1 MKAIVN
7 NIVRGEYIGNLV
19 MSVNIVEAMEKLID
33 KVHQTPLKQSATLNY
48 LTNANV
54 YLKLENLQKTGSFK
68 LRGAMNKILSLTE
81 HEVKNGIL
89 AASAGN
95 HAQGVAL
102 AATLRGVTA
111 KIFMPKHTP
120 LSKISATREYGAETV
135 LIGQTYHEAYQKAL
149 EEMKQ
154 NGSTFVHA
162 FDDEMIIAGQGT
174 IAIEMLQQSQLDI
187 IFVPIGGG
195 GLISGIA
202 LGAKA
207 INPSIK
213 VIGVQ
218 ASGAPGTYHKFT
230 GKKMNSFI
238 PVHTIADGIL
248 VKEPGIITY
257 PIIEKYV
264 DDIVTVTDEEIAHAI
279 MFMLER
285 EKMLVEGAGAAS
297 LAAILSKKISID
309 CKNVGCIISG
319 GNVDTDKIQNY
330 KELSKPTMKRYNI
343 F

>member
-1 MKAIVN
+1 M
-7 NIVRGEYIGNLV
+7 
-19 MSVNIVEAMEKLID
+19 D
-33 KVHQTPLKQSATLNY
+33 KVHQTPLKQSTTLNY

-68 LRGAMNKILSLTE
+68 LRGAMNKILSLSDLE
-81 HEVKNGIL
+81 AKKGIL

-102 AATLRGVTA
+102 AASLRGIKS
-111 KIFMPKHTP
+111 KIYMPNHTP
-120 LSKISATREYGAETV
+120 LPKIAATRGYGAETV
-135 LIGQTYHEAYQKAL
+135 LAGETYHESYQKAL
-149 EEMKQ
+149 EEMNQ

-162 FDDEMIIAGQGT
+162 FDDEMVIAGQGT
-174 IAIEMLQQSQLDI
+174 IALEMLQQNSQFDV

-202 LGAKA
+202 LGVKA

-218 ASGAPGTYHKFT
+218 ASGASATYHKFN
-230 GKKMNSFI
+230 GQKMQSLLPFN
-238 PVHTIADGIL
+238 TIADGIL
-248 VKEPGIITY
+248 VKEPGLKTY

-264 DDIVTVTDEEIAHAI
+264 DDIVTVTEEEIAHAI

-285 EKMLVEGAGAAS
+285 EKMLVEGAGAAA
-297 LAAILSKKISID
+297 LAAILYKKVSIGQ
-309 CKNVGCIISG
+309 KKVGCIISG
-319 GNVDTDKIQNY
+319 GNVDPVKIQTY
-330 KELSKPTMKRYNI
+330 KEISKTTMKLYYTG
-343 F
+343 

>member
-1 MKAIVN
+1 M
-7 NIVRGEYIGNLV
+7 
-19 MSVNIVEAMEKLID
+19 D
-33 KVHQTPLKQSATLNY
+33 KVHQTPLKQSTTLNI

-68 LRGAMNKILSLTE
+68 LRGAMNKILSLSDQE
-81 HEVKNGIL
+81 AKKGIL

-102 AATLRGVTA
+102 AASLRGIKS
-111 KIFMPKHTP
+111 KIYMPKHTP
-120 LSKISATREYGAETV
+120 LSKIAATKGYGAEAI
-135 LIGQTYHEAYQKAL
+135 LAGETYHESYQKAL
-149 EEMKQ
+149 EEMNQ

-162 FDDEMIIAGQGT
+162 FDDEMVIAGQGT
-174 IAIEMLQQSQLDI
+174 IAVEMMQQNSQFDV

-202 LGAKA
+202 LGVKA
-207 INPSIK
+207 INPSIQ

-218 ASGAPGTYHKFT
+218 ASGASATYQKFN
-230 GKKMNSFI
+230 GQKMKSHL

-248 VKEPGIITY
+248 VKEPGLKTY

-264 DDIVTVTDEEIAHAI
+264 DDIVTVSEEEIAHAI

-285 EKMLVEGAGAAS
+285 EKMLVEGAGAAA
-297 LAAILSKKISID
+297 LAAILYKKVPIGQ
-309 CKNVGCIISG
+309 KKVGCIISG
-319 GNVDTDKIQNY
+319 GNVDPVKIQTY
-330 KELSKPTMKRYNI
+330 KEISKKAMKLYDAG
-343 F
+343 